1 MLIAFLDIVA
11 LVSSTILY
19 FRTRH
24 IYKAEFDELHQHDKD
39 MLHPHPPPHLPSGG
53 ANMGHEPSQSDAG
66 LDSEASDA
74 KQSLHHTLQVQHE
87 DRT

>member
-1 MLIAFLDIVA
+1 MLIAVLDMVA
-11 LVSSTILY
+11 LASSTILY

-24 IYKAEFDELHQHDKD
+24 IYKAEHDELHQHDEN
-39 MLHPHPPPHLPSGG
+39 MLHPHHAPQLPSGG
-53 ANMGHEPSQSDAG
+53 ANMGHEPSQSDGA